1 VLPGGEPVLNDYYAD
16 AKVRPETYYYHPD
29 HLGSTSWVTD
39 QNGRVHEHV
48 EYFPYGAVWR
58 DPRSDVGA
66 SPVKGRGSCSQ
77 GRSSTRRRGSTTSG
91 RGITTRFA

>member
-1 VLPGGEPVLNDYYAD
+1 MPVQFGD

-48 EYFPYGAVWR
+48 EYFPYGEAESLWR
-58 DPRSDVGA
+58 NRILLIHSRCMMFQQDDVAGWGKVA
-66 SPVKGRGSCSQ
+66 AYEGR
-77 GRSSTRRRGSTTSG
+77 
-91 RGITTRFA
+91 